1 MKLKKT
7 LFTLTMLFISAQW
20 VFSFNGSGTDSSPYL
35 IENASDWTTFANNVT
50 SGQSYSGKYFKMTA
64 DIRTDVMVGKY
75 KSENEAFKGTFDGNG
90 HTICFVF
97 TESGYNDYD
106 IAPFRSINGATIK
119 NLHTT
124 GVITIGSYD
133 NNHAAGIACRTYG
146 NCTISSCRSDISIN
160 GMGGGVYGGIVSTS
174 CLAPSQ

>member
-1 MKLKKT
+1 MFFFK
-7 LFTLTMLFISAQW
+7 
-20 VFSFNGSGTDSSPYL
+20 FNGSGTDSSPYL

-75 KSENEAFKGTFDGNG
+75 KSENEAFKETFDG
-90 HTICFVF
+90 
-97 TESGYNDYD
+97 